1 MQFFDM
7 SVSEQKI
14 KADFEVAEQVH
25 REIAASELIKSQV
38 IDLAEHCVTAL
49 KSGSKIIIAG
59 NGGSFADSQHL
70 VAELISRLQFD
81 RAPLPAIALGT
92 NSSSTTAIA
101 NDYGYEQIFAREL
114 SVISEQGDV
123 YIPISTSGNSRNI
136 LLSVNVAVERGLHT
150 VGFTGNVGG
159 DLAKMCTC
167 IKIPSSR
174 TERVQEGHILVGHVL
189 CGLIEDHYFS
199 KS

>member
-1 MQFFDM
+1 M
-7 SVSEQKI
+7 SASEQKMQSEF
-14 KADFEVAEQVH
+14 KAAEQVH
-25 REIAASELIKSQV
+25 RDIAASDLIKSQV
-38 IDLAEHCVTAL
+38 LDLAEHCVTAL
-49 KSGSKIIIAG
+49 KNGSKIIFAG

-70 VAELISRLQFD
+70 AAELISRLQFD

-114 SVISEQGDV
+114 SVLSEQGDV
-123 YIPISTSGNSRNI
+123 FIPISTSGNSRNI
-136 LLSVNVAVERGLHT
+136 LLSVKVAVERGLHT
-150 VGFTGNVGG
+150 VGFTGDVGG
-159 DLAKMCTC
+159 DLAKVCTC

-174 TERVQEGHILVGHVL
+174 TERIQEGHILVGHVL
-189 CGLIEDHYFS
+189 CGLIEDQYFS